1 MNFCKDNLGAERACL
16 IIYATNNK
24 ILWQSHQ
31 VRDQSVSLTVPV
43 GTGKQ
48 REAFVLQQPP
58 LKPRDFLPRS
68 PWGLISLDKET
79 TFIIL
84 VKSGFA
90 KKTGLPEH
98 VFHSGLTRIGIALR
112 DQGHGHSQARS
123 LQQHVFCREAS
134 VSPVHAKGEGEVL
147 TITQQLLA
155 QELCWNADTMVR
167 ERENDTQR
175 STSARLLSSLTYQEQ
190 WST

>member
-1 MNFCKDNLGAERACL
+1 M
-16 IIYATNNK
+16 
-24 ILWQSHQ
+24 
-31 VRDQSVSLTVPV
+31 
-43 GTGKQ
+43 
-48 REAFVLQQPP
+48 
-58 LKPRDFLPRS
+58 
-68 PWGLISLDKET
+68 
-79 TFIIL
+79 L

-112 DQGHGHSQARS
+112 DQGHGHPQARS

-155 QELCWNADTMVR
+155 QELGWNADTMGR
-167 ERENDTQR
+167 ERENETTEEH
-175 STSARLLSSLTYQEQ
+175 TSARLLSSLTYQEQ
-190 WST
+190 